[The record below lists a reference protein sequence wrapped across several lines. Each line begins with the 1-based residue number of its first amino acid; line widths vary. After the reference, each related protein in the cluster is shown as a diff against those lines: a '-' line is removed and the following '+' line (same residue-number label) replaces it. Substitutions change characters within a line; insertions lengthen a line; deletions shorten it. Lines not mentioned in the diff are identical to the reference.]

1 MTCPFGAV
9 WIWAAQITRGSRD
22 WKGVIMPVGKFD
34 LINIGM
40 ARRRTLCSSS
50 VHISGTP
57 SLAETQLRSK
67 CTEPPVVCE
76 VSLKKNLT

>member
-1 MTCPFGAV
+1 
-9 WIWAAQITRGSRD
+9 
-22 WKGVIMPVGKFD
+22 MPVGKFD

-57 SLAETQLRSK
+57 SLAETQLGSK

-76 VSLKKNLT
+76 VSLKKRSNLSARNVREKGRASRKWVNYR